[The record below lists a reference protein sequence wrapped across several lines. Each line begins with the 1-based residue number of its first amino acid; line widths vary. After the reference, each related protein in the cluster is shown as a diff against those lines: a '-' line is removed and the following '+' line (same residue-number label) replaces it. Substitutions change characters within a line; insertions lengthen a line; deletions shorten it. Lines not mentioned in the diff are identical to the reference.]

1 MTWRMMVVMTGLSLI
16 MIGTAMPM
24 SNPSPQLGGPL
35 PGLTPDEFA
44 RFTQGRAV
52 FSRDF
57 TPATGLGPFFN
68 NTSCAQC
75 HEDPVTGGAGAFNQ
89 SDVDV
94 ERHATAGGPPPPHGL
109 SAGGGAGVRGR
120 TRTPAPRPRSPP

>member
-1 MTWRMMVVMTGLSLI
+1 MTWRMMIVMTGLSLI
-16 MIGTAMPM
+16 MIGAAMPM
-24 SNPSPQLGGPL
+24 SNPSPQLGDPL
-35 PGLTPDEFA
+35 PGLTPDELA
-44 RFTQGRAV
+44 RFTQGKAV

-57 TPATGLGPFFN
+57 TPDTGLGPFFN

-94 ERHATAGGPPPPHGL
+94 EDRK
-109 SAGGGAGVRGR
+109 S
-120 TRTPAPRPRSPP
+120 TRLNSSHLG